1 MLHDENINHFAITN
15 KNIFTNVEREA
26 NLFAL
31 ALLLDEKTEF
41 QLNMPLVN
49 MSNYTLKSILD
60 YNIDDII

>member
-1 MLHDENINHFAITN
+1 MLHDESINHFAITN